1 MSSTPTK
8 PNYAPFEANIDG
20 AIAAANYLMSEQGYG
35 IRDYPNNMGGL
46 VAAIL
51 NLNIGQSNV
60 GITPSQW
67 MPVRDE
73 DGNILE
79 DSWDPPPTNGTLWF
93 DTRQGKLMVW
103 LNDGFYQANGVGA
116 YSSVGS
122 NIPEEPVEGQTWLDT
137 DNYIYY
143 IYDGHLWHEL
153 AAIEGATG
161 SGSGSGGG
169 VSSAAILD
177 LQQQIDNISID
188 FTPEEIT
195 ALQNQFTELTNS
207 TNNQLASMQ
216 TDIDAIDKP
225 GIEAKFSEL
234 EAQLAVHTTNITAVE
249 TTATDLSGRLSSA
262 ETEIISNTDAITA
275 VATDLDAAEANIT
288 TVETALAAA
297 VTNIST
303 VESSV
308 SSVEADLAL
317 ASGRITT
324 NEANI
329 TLLTVDVDAV
339 KADVSAL
346 GTTVGT
352 VETNVASLTTS
363 VGAVETGLASVINN
377 IDGLQTDLTAV
388 EDELSNTTTS
398 VSTNQTNITSLQTD
412 LAALTATVSTVESDL
427 ATVTSTVSTVET
439 DLTAAEDNITTL
451 TGDIGTVSSDVTEL
465 QTKVD
470 TLETQ
475 LTATSGELAA
485 LRTIYY
491 GDSAPTDTD
500 IQNGDLWVDSSE
512 LRLLVRHVG
521 AWFNPD
527 RSANPDDSAETLIIN
542 AVNNSATFDEFKTFI
557 NANA

>member
-1 MSSTPTK
+1 MTSSSIK

-20 AIAAANYLMSEQGYG
+20 AIAATNYLMSEQGYG
-35 IRDYPNNMGGL
+35 IKDYPNNMGGL

-73 DGNILE
+73 DGNIVE

-122 NIPEEPVEGQTWLDT
+122 SIPQDPIEGQTWLDT

-143 IYDGHLWHEL
+143 IYDGNLWHEL
-153 AAIEGATG
+153 AAIQGAE
-161 SGSGSGGG
+161 GSGSGGG
-169 VSSAAILD
+169 GGASNAAILD

-195 ALQNQFTELTNS
+195 ALQNQFTNLSTTTSEQLT
-207 TNNQLASMQ
+207 SMQ
-216 TDIDAIDKP
+216 NAIDAIDKP
-225 GIEAKFSEL
+225 GIDAKFSEL
-234 EAQLAVHTTNITAVE
+234 EAQLVVHTTNITAVE
-249 TTATDLSGRLSSA
+249 TTAADLTSRMSSA
-262 ETEIISNTDAITA
+262 ETEIISNTDEITA
-275 VATDLDAAEANIT
+275 VSADLDTAEASI
-288 TVETALAAA
+288 ETLEAALAAA
-297 VTNIST
+297 VSNIGT
-303 VESSV
+303 VETNLT
-308 SSVEADLAL
+308 SVETDLAV
-317 ASGRITT
+317 ATGRITA
-324 NEANI
+324 NENNI
-329 TLLTVDVDAV
+329 TLLTADVDAV
-339 KADVSAL
+339 EADITTL
-346 GTTVGT
+346 NTTVGT
-352 VETNVASLTTS
+352 VSSDVATLTTS
-363 VGAVETGLASVINN
+363 VNT
-377 IDGLQTDLTAV
+377 LQTNL
-388 EDELSNTTTS
+388 TS
-398 VSTNQTNITSLQTD
+398 VSTNVDTLEATLTSVEDDLADVVPIATANQTNITALQTGQATLTNTVSTLESD
-412 LAALTATVSTVESDL
+412 LAALT
-427 ATVTSTVSTVET
+427 T
-439 DLTAAEDNITTL
+439 DLTAAENNITTL
-451 TGDIGTVSSDVTEL
+451 TGDVGTMSTDVGEL
-465 QTKVD
+465 QTKVQ

-475 LTATSGELAA
+475 LTATTAELSA

-491 GDSAPTDTD
+491 GDSAPTDSD
-500 IQNGDLWVDSSE
+500 LQNGDLWVDSSE

-527 RSANPDDSAETLIIN
+527 RNSNPDDSAETLIIN

>member
-35 IRDYPNNMGGL
+35 IRDYPNNKGGL

-73 DGNILE
+73 DGNIVE
-79 DSWDPPPTNGTLWF
+79 DSWDPPPSNGTLWF

-122 NIPEEPVEGQTWLDT
+122 SIPQDPIEGQTWLDT
-137 DNYIYY
+137 DNYVYY
-143 IYDGHLWHEL
+143 IYDGNLWHEL
-153 AAIEGATG
+153 ASIQGGTG
-161 SGSGSGGG
+161 SGSSGGE

-195 ALQNQFTELTNS
+195 ALQNQFTNLSNTTTTQLT
-207 TNNQLASMQ
+207 SMQ
-216 TDIDAIDKP
+216 NTIDAIDKD
-225 GIEAKFSEL
+225 GIDAKFSEL

-249 TTATDLSGRLSSA
+249 TTATDLSGRMSSA
-262 ETEIISNTDAITA
+262 ETGIISNTDAITA
-275 VATDLDAAEANIT
+275 IETDLDTAEADIT
-288 TVETALAAA
+288 SLETALAAA
-297 VTNIST
+297 VSNIST
-303 VESSV
+303 VEANLTT
-308 SSVEADLAL
+308 VETNLAVT
-317 ASGRITT
+317 SGKVTT
-324 NEANI
+324 NENNI
-329 TLLTVDVDAV
+329 TLLSVDIDAV
-339 KADVSAL
+339 EADVATL
-346 GTTVGT
+346 NTTVGT
-352 VETNVASLTTS
+352 IETDVASLTST
-363 VGAVETGLASVINN
+363 VGVVETGLASAKDDIET
-377 IDGLQTDLTAV
+377 LQASVTTI
-388 EDELSNTTTS
+388 EDDVVPVVT
-398 VSTNQTNITSLQTD
+398 TNQTDIAALQTSL
-412 LAALTATVSTVESDL
+412 ASLTTTVTTVQSDL
-427 ATVTSTVSTVET
+427 AGVSSTVSTLDT
-439 DLTAAEDNITTL
+439 DLTAAESAITTL
-451 TGDIGTVSSDVTEL
+451 TGNFGTVSSDVTAL
-465 QTKVD
+465 QTQVE
-470 TLETQ
+470 TLET
-475 LTATSGELAA
+475 LLNATAAELSA

-491 GDSAPTDTD
+491 GDSAPTDGD
-500 IQNGDLWVDSSE
+500 LQNGDLWVDSSE

-527 RSANPDDSAETLIIN
+527 RSSNPDDSAETLIIN